1 MIYMYNIYIM
11 PLRSGRE
18 YLKVIFPKETMP
30 INLILLEKVERKKYK
45 VNIDFDLASKEWRK
59 NKILLGNGMFKYK
72 K

>member
-1 MIYMYNIYIM
+1 
-11 PLRSGRE
+11 
-18 YLKVIFPKETMP
+18 MP